1 MKIQY
6 FFLILFSFVSA
17 SQTLPDTDILI
28 YKFHKKNK
36 EWKKI
41 KTHTDSVYENQ
52 LFFINGKKYIF
63 VKKDDVHTAVFYS
76 SISGKRNK
84 LMIKDTFSI
93 FSPVYDV
100 RSKHLRAVIQDR
112 KERQWIVNFKPNKK
126 NYLAGIIPGTD
137 SAGYHTYS
145 FSDTVVFYHVGKQ
158 HTLRILFPDSHVHII
173 GKNPLRSFYR
183 INSFQILWGYKKNE
197 KDVII
202 FLYDIRTQKNSEIL
216 HKSSVD
222 YFTLT
227 DKKEIVII
235 ENQNLCFYTI
245 QGNFL
250 HQIFLPQEISTKKIT
265 RFYISP
271 KNTYYAFIINKTE

>member
-1 MKIQY
+1 
-6 FFLILFSFVSA
+6 
-17 SQTLPDTDILI
+17 
-28 YKFHKKNK
+28 
-36 EWKKI
+36 
-41 KTHTDSVYENQ
+41 
-52 LFFINGKKYIF
+52 
-63 VKKDDVHTAVFYS
+63 
-76 SISGKRNK
+76 
-84 LMIKDTFSI
+84 
-93 FSPVYDV
+93 
-100 RSKHLRAVIQDR
+100 
-112 KERQWIVNFKPNKK
+112 
-126 NYLAGIIPGTD
+126 
-137 SAGYHTYS
+137 
-145 FSDTVVFYHVGKQ
+145 VGKQ

-227 DKKEIVII
+227 NKKEIVII

-250 HQIFLPQEISTKKIT
+250 HQISLPQEISTKKIT